1 MVIQIEES
9 LWTWLRPDEPRNTDR
24 DEWRAHGGK
33 WIVFDRLA
41 KTESLAETLGPWI
54 DRAEIES
61 AKFWRKDPSALC
73 VYTHDNRKAEVWEI
87 LRAAGAGNQR
97 VWEYDFAWGKNLR
110 NPVDF
115 TYSQASKLRTIL
127 RSYGCRGAWQLL
139 RGQRTPSEGG
149 TQTGTQI

>member
-1 MVIQIEES
+1 MVNRIEES
-9 LWTWLRPDEPRNTDR
+9 LWTWLRPDALRETNQ

-41 KTESLAETLGPWI
+41 KTESLAESLGPLI

-61 AKFWRKDPSALC
+61 AKFWRKDPSAIC
-73 VYTHDNRKAEVWEI
+73 VYTHDSRRAEVWEI
-87 LRAAGAGNQR
+87 LRAAGAGRQR
-97 VWEYDFAWGKNLR
+97 VWEYDFAWGKNLA

-139 RGQRTPSEGG
+139 RGRIDSSEAG
-149 TQTGTQI
+149 TRP